1 MTLKPNMPTLRELEQ
16 QIKSLITE
24 EKWFEAYK
32 LCNQILS
39 YDPENSSLL
48 KFKKRIEKEVQLLN
62 QRSIQQELQKLE
74 VYLNNHQ
81 YEEYLRN
88 ISPLQTYINDFPEIG
103 QKILQAK
110 KLLDKEYN
118 QRKNQALQEIQD
130 QIKNQGDNLD
140 FETTLQKLEQINKL
154 DANSRKVKSLQAQ
167 LRNKY
172 INTQLHQ
179 NQQLLKSHLFQDI
192 IVFLLKLKKVDSKN
206 RKITTLIEKV
216 KAQYQIEKIENKK
229 DFIFKTLE
237 EVKILFIT
245 KKFDLS
251 IELCERILS
260 IDPKNQMAQNYLL
273 KSETKAAKASLRL
286 INNQVILN
294 YQSFP
299 TTKAYLD
306 GNYIKI

>member
-1 MTLKPNMPTLRELEQ
+1 MSTLREFEQ

-39 YDPENSSLL
+39 YDPENTNLL
-48 KFKKRIEKEVQLLN
+48 KFKKHIEKEVKSLN

-74 VYLNNHQ
+74 IYLNNHQ

-110 KLLDKEYN
+110 KLLDKDYN
-118 QRKNQALQEIQD
+118 QRKTQALQEIQD
-130 QIKNQGDNLD
+130 QIKNQGDHLD
-140 FETTLQKLEQINKL
+140 FDATLQRLEQINKL
-154 DANSRKVKSLQAQ
+154 DSNSSKVKSLQNQ
-167 LRNKY
+167 LMNKY
-172 INTQLHQ
+172 INTQLQQ
-179 NQQLLKSHLFQDI
+179 NQQLLKSHLFEDI
-192 IVFLLKLKKVDSKN
+192 IIFLLKLKKIDSKN
-206 RKITTLIEKV
+206 HKITTLIEKV

-237 EVKILFIT
+237 EVKILYIT

-260 IDPKNQMAQNYLL
+260 IDPKNKMAQNYLQ
-273 KSETKAAKASLRL
+273 KSENKASRASLRL
-286 INNQVILN
+286 INNQVIQN
-294 YQSFP
+294 HQNFP
-299 TTKAYLD
+299 TSKAYLE